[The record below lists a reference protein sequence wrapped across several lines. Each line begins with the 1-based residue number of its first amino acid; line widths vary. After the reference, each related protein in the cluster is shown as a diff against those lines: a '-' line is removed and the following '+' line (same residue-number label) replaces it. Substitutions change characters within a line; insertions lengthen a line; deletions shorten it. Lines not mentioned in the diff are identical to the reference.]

1 MRFVTSCSLWTGG
14 SLHVIMI
21 LASNSLIK
29 PAQQGG
35 CLFLFTSENILC
47 TFNKHKQTL
56 VTAKYGIIKQLTHS
70 ECWTWWYPTIFHS
83 KSI

>member
-1 MRFVTSCSLWTGG
+1 MYICSYA
-14 SLHVIMI
+14 

-35 CLFLFTSENILC
+35 CLFLFTSENIC

-56 VTAKYGIIKQLTHS
+56 VTTKYRIIKQLTHLES
-70 ECWTWWYPTIFHS
+70 THDAEHNGTQLL
-83 KSI
+83 SILPYNRKVWRKET